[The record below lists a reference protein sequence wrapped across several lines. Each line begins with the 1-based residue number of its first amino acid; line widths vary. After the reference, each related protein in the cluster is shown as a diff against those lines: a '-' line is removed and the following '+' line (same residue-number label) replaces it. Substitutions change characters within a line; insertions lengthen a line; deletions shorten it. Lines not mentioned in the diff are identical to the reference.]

1 MNAEELAA
9 IKARHRPGADGQ
21 CCGACWAEYPYVS
34 APVPALWP
42 CDAARLVAE
51 VERLQEGLRAVLER
65 HVCDPEF
72 PETHPWARCVVCF
85 TTEKRW
91 PCTTVLEARAA
102 LGEQPAG
109 PTLEGRAD
117 DAG

>member
-1 MNAEELAA
+1 MNAGDLAE
-9 IKARHRPGADGQ
+9 IKARHAEPGHACPHCEEYCCADGGFHK
-21 CCGACWAEYPYVS
+21 CGEPCAEN
-34 APVPALWP
+34 
-42 CDAARLVAE
+42 RLVAE

-65 HVCDPEF
+65 HVCGPEF